1 MPLTRK
7 VAGRFVSLALV
18 LSAHAW
24 AQLPIEPLHDSGQSV
39 TGAFEG
45 WFKNA
50 DGTFSILLGY
60 SNRNMKQAL
69 DIPTGPNNRL
79 EPGGP
84 DQGQPTHFLPSRQW
98 GVFTVTVPKDFGDKK
113 LTWTIVANGKT
124 TAIPVNLNSLW
135 EISPFIDATE
145 NTPPFIAFAESG
157 PFVQGPRGQSTTLT
171 ATVGN
176 PLQLTVW
183 VADDAKVP
191 PGAQRPRI
199 PAVTLSW
206 GKFRGPGAVTFSSER
221 PRAEAAEFKAPPN
234 SVFTGKA
241 STNATFAEPGDY
253 LLRVVANDWSGD
265 GGRGFQCCWSNAF
278 VKVSVGR

>member
-7 VAGRFVSLALV
+7 VAGRCVSLAFL
-18 LSAHAW
+18 LSTHAW
-24 AQLPIEPLHDSGQSV
+24 AQLPIEPLHDSGQSI

-45 WFKNA
+45 WFKNP
-50 DGTFSILLGY
+50 DGTFSILIGY
-60 SNRNMKQAL
+60 YNRNMKQAL
-69 DIPTGPNNRL
+69 DIPTGPNNRI

-98 GVFTVTVPKDFGDKK
+98 GIFTVTVPKDFGDKK

-124 TAIPVNLNSLW
+124 TAVPVNLNSLW

-176 PLQLTVW
+176 PLPLTVW

-241 STNATFAEPGDY
+241 STSATFAEPGDY

-265 GGRGFQCCWSNAF
+265 GGRGFQCCWSNAY